1 MHLKLGRECKKDYLK
16 VGKNLMGLDYRIVM
30 IMCSLEDGY
39 AFQGVLLLA
48 FQSCVNLDTQE
59 HRTGLT

>member
-1 MHLKLGRECKKDYLK
+1 MHLKLGRECKEDYLK

-48 FQSCVNLDTQE
+48 FQSCVNLDT
-59 HRTGLT
+59 